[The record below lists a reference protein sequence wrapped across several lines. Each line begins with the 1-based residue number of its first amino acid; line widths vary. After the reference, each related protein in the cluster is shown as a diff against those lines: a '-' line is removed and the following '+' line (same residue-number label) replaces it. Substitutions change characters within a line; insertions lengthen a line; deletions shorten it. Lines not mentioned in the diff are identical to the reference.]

1 MDGILIV
8 SGVPETTNSPSIK
21 VIQVPLEP
29 ILYCTSKYA
38 LTVPV
43 LVRVT
48 VGVEEPP
55 LQVPGAVS
63 TVPAA

>member
-1 MDGILIV
+1 MLIV

-43 LVRVT
+43 FVSVT
-48 VGVEEPP
+48 DGVEEPP
-55 LQVPGAVS
+55 SHVPAAVS